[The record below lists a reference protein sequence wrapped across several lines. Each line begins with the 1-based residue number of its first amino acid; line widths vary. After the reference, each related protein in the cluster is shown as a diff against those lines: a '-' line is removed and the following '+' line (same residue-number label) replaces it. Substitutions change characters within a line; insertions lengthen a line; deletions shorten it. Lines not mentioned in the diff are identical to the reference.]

1 MLISCKPDRKSVTSP
16 DADKTHSMLFD
27 ILSPEQTGI
36 NFENKITETLAMNG
50 LFYEY
55 YYNGAGLAVADF
67 NNDDNTAKP

>member
-1 MLISCKPDRKSVTSP
+1 MVCCKRYTASVRSVHADRSQ
-16 DADKTHSMLFD
+16 SMLFD
-27 ILSPEQTGI
+27 ILTPEQTGI
-36 NFENKITETLAMNG
+36 NFENKITETLSMNG